1 MKILTRNTICIFLM
15 ALAFWGGFLLSN
27 YLNEK
32 ESLTIQTAFDG
43 MDLGLMKNVLDATV
57 KNYVDPQKIDKKKLT
72 YGAISGM
79 VKSIGDPYTVFFN
92 PEEAKEFREDVS
104 GKFSGIGVQV
114 GEKDGKIKVVAPIKG
129 TPAERAGILAGDIIY
144 EVDNKPIADL
154 TIDQVVSLIK
164 GPKGT
169 KVVISILRGKSNEIK
184 TFNIIRDEIVLPSVD
199 LTIKQTSQNKKIAI
213 LTIYH
218 FSDTV
223 VQDFQKIANE
233 ALTQNIDGIIL
244 DLRNNPGGLL
254 DQTIQVAG
262 WFLPENDVVLIEK
275 DRYDQKV
282 VHFAKGPA
290 LLANIPTVVLVNEG
304 TASAAEILAGALRDN
319 RQIDIIGTKT
329 FGKGLVQKVMDL
341 DDGSA
346 LKVTVTKWYTP
357 KEEIIQGIGIK
368 PSIEVLLT
376 EEDHENNNDTQLKEA
391 LKQINKI
398 IIK

>member
-1 MKILTRNTICIFLM
+1 
-15 ALAFWGGFLLSN
+15 
-27 YLNEK
+27 
-32 ESLTIQTAFDG
+32 
-43 MDLGLMKNVLDATV
+43 
-57 KNYVDPQKIDKKKLT
+57 
-72 YGAISGM
+72 
-79 VKSIGDPYTVFFN
+79 
-92 PEEAKEFREDVS
+92 
-104 GKFSGIGVQV
+104 
-114 GEKDGKIKVVAPIKG
+114 
-129 TPAERAGILAGDIIY
+129 
-144 EVDNKPIADL
+144 
-154 TIDQVVSLIK
+154 
-164 GPKGT
+164 
-169 KVVISILRGKSNEIK
+169 
-184 TFNIIRDEIVLPSVD
+184 
-199 LTIKQTSQNKKIAI
+199 
-213 LTIYH
+213 
-218 FSDTV
+218 
-223 VQDFQKIANE
+223 
-233 ALTQNIDGIIL
+233 
-244 DLRNNPGGLL
+244 L

-275 DRYDQKV
+275 DRHDQKA